1 MATIQ
6 IKGSVLKARLAF
18 VEDLAAGGLE
28 EVLKRLPE
36 PDQAALRSLLAT
48 KWYPFELGKR
58 LDQAIV
64 GRFGAGKLEFFEKLG
79 EASARKNLTTVHR
92 HFLLEGDPQGFLARA
107 PMVYSFYYDQGRREY
122 EKTGAREA
130 VLTTHGAEVFSIPDC
145 ATVVGWHRAALEMC
159 GARNPRVIEE
169 DCRARGAEVCRYR
182 LSWDG

>member
-1 MATIQ
+1 MQ

-18 VEDLAAGGLE
+18 VQELEATGLE

-36 PDQAALRSLLAT
+36 GDQVALRSLLAT
-48 KWYPFELGKR
+48 KWYPFDMGKR

-122 EKTGAREA
+122 EKTGEREA
-130 VLTTHGAEVFSIPDC
+130 VLTTHEAEVFSIPDC
-145 ATVVGWHRAALEMC
+145 ATVVGWHRRALEMC
-159 GARNPRVIEE
+159 GATNPRVVEE
-169 DCRARGAEVCRYR
+169 ECRARGGAVCRYR
-182 LSWDG
+182 LSWD